1 LDAIGSP
8 ADLVHLGCHHE
19 VVLCGGCIGWLAERR
34 ARGSVR
40 RAVPILARTDVNRAR
55 ARTKSTRRPPAGC
68 KSGLV
73 RGVRTLVYAA
83 VVGGVGYRL
92 LAGGQIT
99 LDSGVGRTLRPLGPI
114 TVAMA
119 APRDTV
125 FDVIAAPYLGRTPRA
140 IADEIEVLE
149 RGSDMVL
156 AAHRTPV
163 GGGIVTTT
171 VETVRFDRPETI
183 DFRLVRGPVPH
194 VIERFTLHSD
204 QGATR
209 LEYTGELGA
218 DFWGLGRWWA
228 HQVATKWEATVRG
241 SLDRIR
247 TEAER
252 RAS

>member
-1 LDAIGSP
+1 
-8 ADLVHLGCHHE
+8 
-19 VVLCGGCIGWLAERR
+19 
-34 ARGSVR
+34 
-40 RAVPILARTDVNRAR
+40 
-55 ARTKSTRRPPAGC
+55 
-68 KSGLV
+68 V
-73 RGVRTLVYAA
+73 RGIRTLAYAA
-83 VVGGVGYRL
+83 AVGGVGYRL
-92 LAGGQIT
+92 LASGQLT
-99 LDSGVGRTLRPLGPI
+99 LDTGVGRTLRPLGPI

-140 IADEIEVLE
+140 MADEIDVLE

-156 AAHRTPV
+156 AAHSTPV
-163 GGGIVTTT
+163 SGRIVTTT
-171 VETVRFDRPETI
+171 VETVRFNRPETI

-194 VIERFTLHSD
+194 VVERFTLHPE

-218 DFWGLGRWWA
+218 DFWELGRWWA
-228 HQVATKWEATVRG
+228 DQVATKWEATVHA